1 MKTKNSIENSL
12 STGKICPKHRGS
24 QEELE
29 CVCAKLKAIQD
40 GELDNATKDKICM
53 EIFEDFHRKSVI
65 EAQLAAKAV
74 RDAEQVL
81 DDAKAVF
88 ADKMRVL
95 DVIADS
101 ITPTVIPED
110 TKEEILMN
118 TRKKVIQ
125 DIKVAEEALKASEEV
140 SERVLVETEEI
151 IFRGVEELKG
161 TNEGDTIVMNVLESF
176 RDFSNEWCCAVRN
189 DAEAEEAL
197 SEAIRKAE
205 KVLGKKI
212 KSYYI

>member
-1 MKTKNSIENSL
+1 MKNKKEVFTVKNIL
-12 STGKICPKHRGS
+12 GAGKVRNS

-40 GELDNATKDKICM
+40 GELDDATKEKICM
-53 EIFEDFHRKSVI
+53 EVFEDFHRNSVI
-65 EAQLAAKAV
+65 AMHLAGEAV
-74 RDAEQVL
+74 RDAENALEQ
-81 DDAKAVF
+81 AKEVF

-125 DIKVAEEALKASEEV
+125 DVKVAEEALKVCEEV
-140 SERVLVETEEI
+140 SERVLIETEEI
-151 IFRGVEELKG
+151 IFRGAEELKG
-161 TNEGDTIVMNVLESF
+161 THAGETILMNVLESF
-176 RDFSNEWCCAVRN
+176 RDFSSQWCCSIHN

-197 SEAIRKAE
+197 REAIGKAE
-205 KVLGKKI
+205 RVLGKKI
-212 KSYYI
+212 KSCYI